1 MVFVTPG
8 GALAGT
14 RNSSMGPPL
23 GINPLT
29 RHSMSIQTYLSVM
42 NIITNSK
49 ETFSD
54 TK

>member
-23 GINPLT
+23 GINPVT
-29 RHSMSIQTYLSVM
+29 RHSMSIQIMKKCQTYLSVM
-42 NIITNSK
+42 NMNNY
-49 ETFSD
+49 
-54 TK
+54 